1 MFMKKTSFPLF
12 VIACLLL
19 HTNMYAQEVRLCE
32 LMNFGWRFHAGE
44 VTEGQSPSLD
54 DSQWRNVDLPHD
66 FQIEQPWVE
75 PGEDERPDNTDPGAN
90 IRSRLS
96 PRGFKEM
103 GIGWYRKTFTPDE
116 SWRGRRVLLDFEGI
130 LYVGDAWLNGQPI
143 GSTDYGY
150 LGFEADVTKLLKWG
164 EKNVLAVRADTRQP
178 QNSRWYTGA
187 GLYRDV
193 HAIVT
198 DPDVYFARHPLR
210 ITTNGRDSVFLQ
222 AEVTC
227 LERGMKTLKITTRI
241 LDREGRCVAEQT
253 TDAPFRSNQRTREY
267 PLPAITLPAAHRWDV
282 DDPYLYTAEVTVCH
296 ADGRV
301 ADRVRQRFGVR
312 QLEFSPAFGMKLNGR
327 KVLLKGIAN
336 HHTLGA
342 LGAAAYPRAIE
353 KRLRL
358 LKDYGFNHIR
368 TSHNPYS
375 ESLLDL
381 CDSLGILV
389 VDELYDKWLTQYCGG
404 RRPWTE
410 LWQHDIPEWVKR
422 DRNHPSIV
430 FWSLGNEL
438 QTYPNLP
445 FADWGVT
452 PYRMQKP
459 LLKRYDDSRLITVA
473 MHPRGRSHDTDSLP
487 APLVMETDIAAY
499 NYRYMYFPGD
509 GRRFPWMMFYQS
521 EATTAAMG
529 PNYYEMDLS
538 KVIGLA
544 YWGAIDY
551 LGESQGWPAKGWA
564 QGVFYIDLTT
574 KPTAYLARSI
584 FREDEPVVHLCFQEQ
599 SQDIDWNGVKQ
610 RIRRLTDHWTRTPGE
625 SLNLTI
631 YTNCDEVELLLNGR
645 SLGRKQNDRSNPKAR
660 NQIRWDKFNYE
671 PGTIEAVARNAGKVV
686 ARHRVETA
694 GEPVALRLVPDLP
707 YNEINSES
715 VDNKSTKS
723 KSAKKKT
730 ATSKT
735 PWRADGLDLMHV
747 TVQAIDK
754 KGRIVS
760 TATND
765 VTFTI
770 TSSSPSSSSHNSSSP
785 SSSSHNS
792 SSPSSPSQNSSS
804 PSSPHRPLKAPH
816 RPHRPLKTPHRPP
829 RPLKT
834 PPLQRWCRAVSPP
847 ESSPSAAAITTATS
861 SPPQTTA
868 ASMRARHS
876 PSSAPATS
884 PPPSPS
890 PPLPPA

>member
-1 MFMKKTSFPLF
+1 MRRFLT
-12 VIACLLL
+12 ACSVLLTGL
-19 HTNMYAQEVRLCE
+19 ALQAQDLRISQ
-32 LMNFGWRFHAGE
+32 LMNFGWRFHAGDLQGAE
-44 VTEGQSPSLD
+44 QPSFND
-54 DSQWRNVDLPHD
+54 ADWRTVDLPHD

-75 PGEDERPDNTDPGAN
+75 PGADERPDNSDPGAN

-103 GIGWYRKTFTPDE
+103 GIGWYRKSFTPDPA
-116 SWRGRRVLLDFEGI
+116 WKGRRVLIDFEGI
-130 LYVGDAWLNGQPI
+130 LYVGDAYLNGQFI
-143 GSTDYGY
+143 GKTDYGY
-150 LGFEADVTKLLKWG
+150 LGFEADVTRLLKWG
-164 EKNVLAVRADTRQP
+164 ETNVLAVRADTRDAN
-178 QNSRWYTGA
+178 NSRWYTGA

-193 HAIVT
+193 HAVVT
-198 DPDVYFARHPLR
+198 DPEVYFSRHPLR
-210 ITTNGRDSVFLQ
+210 ITTNGRDSIFLQ

-227 LERGMKTLKITTRI
+227 LERGMKNLKFTSCI
-241 LDREGRCVAEQT
+241 LDRDGRLMKEQT
-253 TDAPFRSNQRTREY
+253 EELPFRGNQRTHEY
-267 PLPAITLPAAHRWDV
+267 LLSDIALPDAHRWNI
-282 DDPYLYTAEVTVCH
+282 DDPYLYTAEVTVYH
-296 ADGRV
+296 ADGTV
-301 ADRVRQRFGVR
+301 ADRVRSRFGVR
-312 QLEFSPAFGMKLNGR
+312 QLEFSPAFGMKLNGQ
-327 KVLLKGIAN
+327 KVILKGIAN

-358 LKDYGFNHIR
+358 LKDFGFNHIR

-410 LWQHDIPEWVKR
+410 LWQHDIPEWICR

-459 LLKRYDDSRLITVA
+459 LLQRYDDSRLITVA
-473 MHPRGRSHDTDSLP
+473 MHPRGRSHETDSLP

-574 KPTAYLARSI
+574 KPNAYLARSI

-610 RIRRLTDHWTRTPGE
+610 RIRRLTDHWTRTADEP
-625 SLNLTI
+625 LNLTI

-645 SLGRKQNDRSNPKAR
+645 SLGRKQNDRTNPKAR
-660 NQIRWDKFNYE
+660 NQIRWDKLTYE
-671 PGTIEAVARNAGKVV
+671 PGTLEAVARNAGKIV

-694 GEPVALRLVPDLP
+694 GPAVALRLVPDQ
-707 YNEINSES
+707 E
-715 VDNKSTKS
+715 T
-723 KSAKKKT
+723 
-730 ATSKT
+730 
-735 PWRADGLDLMHV
+735 WRADGLDLQHV
-747 TVQAIDK
+747 TVQAVDK
-754 KGRIVS
+754 KGRLVP
-760 TATND
+760 TATAD
-765 VTFTI
+765 IQFSIDSDPRSVSGG
-770 TSSSPSSSSHNSSSP
+770 SS
-785 SSSSHNS
+785 
-792 SSPSSPSQNSSS
+792 
-804 PSSPHRPLKAPH
+804 A
-816 RPHRPLKTPHRPP
+816 
-829 RPLKT
+829 
-834 PPLQRWCRAVSPP
+834 RA
-847 ESSPSAAAITTATS
+847 
-861 SPPQTTA
+861 
-868 ASMRARHS
+868 
-876 PSSAPATS
+876 SSAPRIIAVSSGDHYSDELTSTDHRRLYEGQALVILRAGLQPSSVTLTATA
-884 PPPSPS
+884 PG
-890 PPLPPA
+890 LKPAKLRLATQ